1 MLIIYLMTVISTV
14 LRCFLF
20 RTPAPRSNSI
30 LPKEIE
36 NVLVITF
43 VLSYTLVV
51 IALVILVF
59 IMTCERFYKSMYSEQ
74 GYLTHTLPVSPLSN
88 LNARLITS
96 IVWLLISGIIL
107 VLNIITIFLASEP
120 NGFVNA
126 LRSFSYRELD
136 QSVLYSTGYHFP
148 VLMLIVVLLVLAAL
162 CNALLLVYTA
172 ISLGQLA
179 SLHKIRA
186 AIGIGIGLAFLEQII
201 VTVIIM
207 HIPERWFSVRV
218 TDAHQSFEQ
227 IREAITKTT
236 QAGLWLSIG
245 IFSIF
250 AVIYYVIC
258 AFIVKKHVNLE

>member
-1 MLIIYLMTVISTV
+1 
-14 LRCFLF
+14 
-20 RTPAPRSNSI
+20 
-30 LPKEIE
+30 
-36 NVLVITF
+36 
-43 VLSYTLVV
+43 
-51 IALVILVF
+51 
-59 IMTCERFYKSMYSEQ
+59 
-74 GYLTHTLPVSPLSN
+74 
-88 LNARLITS
+88 
-96 IVWLLISGIIL
+96 
-107 VLNIITIFLASEP
+107 
-120 NGFVNA
+120 
-126 LRSFSYRELD
+126 
-136 QSVLYSTGYHFP
+136 
-148 VLMLIVVLLVLAAL
+148 MLIVVLLVLAAL

-250 AVIYYVIC
+250 AVIYYVILSL
-258 AFIVKKHVNLE
+258 IHI

>member
-14 LRCFLF
+14 LGCFLF

-107 VLNIITIFLASEP
+107 VLSIITIFLASEP

-148 VLMLIVVLLVLAAL
+148 VLMLIVV
-162 CNALLLVYTA
+162 LLVYTA